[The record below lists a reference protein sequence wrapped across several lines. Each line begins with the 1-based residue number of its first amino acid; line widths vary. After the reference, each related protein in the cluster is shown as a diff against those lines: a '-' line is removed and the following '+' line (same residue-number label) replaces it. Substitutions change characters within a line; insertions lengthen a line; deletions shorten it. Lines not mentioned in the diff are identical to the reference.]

1 MMLKEEEKL
10 KIMEAILEDSASCLY
25 VKDLNLRYILVNR
38 FALGCFG
45 FREEEVI
52 GKTDEEIFPLEYARA
67 SKASDMKVIRS
78 RTVVREENVAHL
90 ATGKHHFYTIK
101 TPLLNEQGELFAIC
115 GMATDISEEK
125 SAHQEL
131 QLYLEKLEGI
141 TTELMEAK
149 IQSEQA
155 NKAKNAFLANM
166 SHELRTPLN
175 GIIGNI
181 SLLMHEELPPKQT
194 RYLLRIQSASNI
206 LKELIN
212 QVLDF
217 SKIAAGEL
225 KLESIPIDLKELL
238 TDCRNITESK
248 AEEKKL
254 ALIFDLPNEPL
265 PKLLG
270 DPTRIKQVVINLLG
284 NALKFTEEGSVSVKL
299 APLGLKDGM
308 QGIRIEIV
316 DTGIGIPEDKL
327 PHLFE
332 KFWQADVSNTRKYGG
347 TGLGLAIT
355 KEIIDIM
362 HGQISVKSIEGEGTT
377 FTVDLLFSLA
387 KETENTR

>member
-1 MMLKEEEKL
+1 MILKEEDKL

-25 VKDLNLRYILVNR
+25 VKDLDLKYILVNK

-45 FREEEVI
+45 FWEEDVI
-52 GKTDEEIFPLEYARA
+52 GKTDEEIFPPEYARA
-67 SKASDMKVIRS
+67 SKASDLKVLRTK
-78 RTVVREENVAHL
+78 TVVREENLASL

-101 TPLLNEQGELFAIC
+101 TPLLDENGNVFAIC

-131 QLYLEKLEGI
+131 QNYLEKLEGI

-155 NKAKNAFLANM
+155 NHAKNAFLANM

-175 GIIGNI
+175 GIIGNV
-181 SLLMHEELPPKQT
+181 SLLLHDELSPKQN
-194 RYLLRIQSASNI
+194 RYLMRIQASSKI
-206 LKELIN
+206 LMELIN

-225 KLESIPIDLKELL
+225 KLESIPIDLNDLLNDCKEIIAS
-238 TDCRNITESK
+238 R

-254 ALIFDLPNEPL
+254 SLFFSMPEKKLPS
-265 PKLLG
+265 LLG
-270 DPTRIKQVVINLLG
+270 DPTRIKQVVINLVG
-284 NALKFTEEGSVSVKL
+284 NALKFTEKGSVEVKL
-299 APLGLKDGM
+299 EILNQTKD
-308 QGIRIEIV
+308 QVTAQLTIK
-316 DTGIGIPEDKL
+316 DSGIGIPEDKL

-355 KEIIDIM
+355 KEVVDLMKGKIDVD
-362 HGQISVKSIEGEGTT
+362 SKEGEGTT
-377 FTVDLLFSLA
+377 FRIQLPFSLA
-387 KETENTR
+387 KE